1 MFYGNWK
8 KVLEIKHY
16 ENIIIGKPIIP
27 VWELVASS
35 KQDYK
40 EKEEPITYFTET
52 RSIAK
57 IFVEI
62 GIVKSVSE
70 VRRNKPELCNEL
82 NALDCINV
90 KWGKHKFWVVVGE

>member
-1 MFYGNWK
+1 M
-8 KVLEIKHY
+8 KHY
-16 ENIIIGKPIIP
+16 ENIIIGKPIVP
-27 VWELVASS
+27 VWELVSLS

-40 EKEEPITYFTET
+40 EKEEPITYFAET

>member
-1 MFYGNWK
+1 MLK
-8 KVLEIKHY
+8 IKHY
-16 ENIIIGKPIIP
+16 ENIIIGKPIVP
-27 VWELVASS
+27 VWNLVSSS

-40 EKEEPITYFTET
+40 EKEELITYFTET

>member
-1 MFYGNWK
+1 M
-8 KVLEIKHY
+8 LRIKHY
-16 ENIIIGKPIIP
+16 ENIIIGNPIVP

-57 IFVEI
+57 ILVEI
-62 GIVKSVSE
+62 GIVKSISE
-70 VRRNKPELCNEL
+70 VRRNKTELCNEI
-82 NALDCINV
+82 NALDCKNV